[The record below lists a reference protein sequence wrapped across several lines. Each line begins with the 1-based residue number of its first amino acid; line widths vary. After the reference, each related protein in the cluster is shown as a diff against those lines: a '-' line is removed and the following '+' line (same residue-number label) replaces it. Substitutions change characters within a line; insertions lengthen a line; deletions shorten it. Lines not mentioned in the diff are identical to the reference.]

1 MDDKSKDWVD
11 FAKAKA
17 VRFEIALEALG
28 LLGSLRRDREQLQGV
43 CPLHKASG
51 DKESF
56 GVHTGKQTFNCFA
69 RKKPGKMLDFVMR
82 CKGIGAK
89 EAAVWLMSLVD
100 NGQVRTDGQQAAA
113 GGQPAASE
121 VRESVQVE
129 RSSNGAGEIKVA
141 ELGVLSAGETLRL
154 TAREEW
160 LLGLMAHTT
169 HLTSCERLEEE
180 WGLDRELGAGER
192 GRRSS

>member
-17 VRFEIALEALG
+17 VRFEVALEALG

-100 NGQVRTDGQQAAA
+100 NGQVRTWTA
-113 GGQPAASE
+113 GGRRRPAGSK
-121 VRESVQVE
+121 RGTGKRTGGTFQQ
-129 RSSNGAGEIKVA
+129 
-141 ELGVLSAGETLRL
+141 
-154 TAREEW
+154 
-160 LLGLMAHTT
+160 
-169 HLTSCERLEEE
+169 
-180 WGLDRELGAGER
+180 WGG
-192 GRRSS
+192 